1 MVEEEEAAAAAAEGG
16 ARDAGE
22 EGGEDEAEQ
31 QEEEVSAALDDV
43 DDPLELA
50 EADAEEEE
58 EAEAGALELSDAQ
71 AFMQNINAELA
82 GITEGLP
89 ADPPAEEGSG
99 AVVHEE
105 DDGSLIFSFE
115 PEEEE
120 ANSLG
125 R

>member
-1 MVEEEEAAAAAAEGG
+1 M
-16 ARDAGE
+16 
-22 EGGEDEAEQ
+22 
-31 QEEEVSAALDDV
+31 
-43 DDPLELA
+43 ELA

-58 EAEAGALELSDAQ
+58 AEAGALELELSDAQ

>member
-1 MVEEEEAAAAAAEGG
+1 
-16 ARDAGE
+16 
-22 EGGEDEAEQ
+22 
-31 QEEEVSAALDDV
+31 
-43 DDPLELA
+43 
-50 EADAEEEE
+50 
-58 EAEAGALELSDAQ
+58 
-71 AFMQNINAELA
+71 MQNINAELA